1 MAVNKVKG
9 LLGCSEWDGNREVEI
24 SFEESMSTEH
34 SNFRHDEGS
43 TLLPYQARALCVNKH
58 RPELVDR
65 ACLSCH
71 VLGPPPPRL
80 ANTADSR

>member
-34 SNFRHDEGS
+34 SNSRHDEGS

-58 RPELVDR
+58 RPELVDILSR
-65 ACLSCH
+65 AGASTSTFGKYC
-71 VLGPPPPRL
+71 R
-80 ANTADSR
+80 